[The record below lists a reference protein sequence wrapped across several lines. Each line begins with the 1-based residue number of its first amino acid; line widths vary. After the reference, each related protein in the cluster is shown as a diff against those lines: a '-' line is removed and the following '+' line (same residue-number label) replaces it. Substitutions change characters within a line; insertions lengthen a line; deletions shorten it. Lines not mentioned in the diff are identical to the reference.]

1 MELTDQVG
9 LVIQSEHRLGVS
21 VVTVGV
27 FEDLLL
33 TEEVTG
39 CILTLLIQSPR
50 MKTCLENLELAAE
63 EEEGYR
69 FLQN

>member
-1 MELTDQVG
+1 MELTEQVG

-27 FEDLLL
+27 FEGLLL
-33 TEEVTG
+33 MEEVMG

-50 MKTCLENLELAAE
+50 MKTCLENLELVVVV
-63 EEEGYR
+63 EEGYH
-69 FLQN
+69 FLKF